1 MKDDIIE
8 YDENTRITIFRNE
21 NTIKAT
27 RDLGCDVVKM
37 FTGNI
42 KGDIVEYEVDMLGLP
57 IIADTIYPIYSSC
70 KLKDVDKI
78 IKEKLM
84 TL

>member
-8 YDENTRITIFRNE
+8 YDENARISIFRNE

-37 FTGNI
+37 FTEI
-42 KGDIVEYEVDMLGLP
+42 
-57 IIADTIYPIYSSC
+57 
-70 KLKDVDKI
+70 
-78 IKEKLM
+78 
-84 TL
+84 

>member
-8 YDENTRITIFRNE
+8 YDEDTRITIFRNE

-27 RDLGCDVVKM
+27 RDLGCDIVKM
-37 FTGNI
+37 FAGNI
-42 KGDIVEYEVDMLGLP
+42 KGDIVEYEVDMLDLP

-70 KLKDVDKI
+70 KLKDVDKV
-78 IKEKLM
+78 IKEELM